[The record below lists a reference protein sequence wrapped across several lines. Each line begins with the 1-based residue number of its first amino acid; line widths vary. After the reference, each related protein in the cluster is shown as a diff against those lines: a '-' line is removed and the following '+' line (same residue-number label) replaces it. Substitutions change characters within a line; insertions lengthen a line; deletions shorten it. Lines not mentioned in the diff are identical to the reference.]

1 MLTNDFY
8 KTLGA
13 MRKLRGYTIEQI
25 SRINKCSISTVYR
38 FERGDVKDSK
48 LILYYV
54 LYIIR
59 DFKMLERLYKKYDG

>member
-1 MLTNDFY
+1 
-8 KTLGA
+8 
-13 MRKLRGYTIEQI
+13 MRKLRGYTVEQI
-25 SRINKCSISTVYR
+25 ARINKCSISTVYR